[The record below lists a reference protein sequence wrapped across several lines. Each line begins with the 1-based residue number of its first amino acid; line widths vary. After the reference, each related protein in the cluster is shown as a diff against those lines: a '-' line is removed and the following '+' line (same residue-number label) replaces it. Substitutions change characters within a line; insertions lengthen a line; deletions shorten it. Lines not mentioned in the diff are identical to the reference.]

1 MKFRIFNKSTE
12 GVEESEKTT
21 DSQSNGRFT
30 TLSVGDYSFPPSSG
44 TAGYVLSTN
53 GPNEPLTWI
62 ASGGGGGGSGTVTS
76 VAATVTIKLTSN
88 IFMCL

>member
-76 VAATVTIKLTSN
+76 VAATVPIKWTSN